1 MTIEAHGGRLIDRII
16 RGPVRTEMLDRA
28 TKEMK
33 RLRLTPQEICDIE
46 LIATGAFSPLEGFMC
61 KADYDSV
68 VDTMRL
74 ASGIVWSL
82 PVVLAARNKEADGLR
97 EGDDIALEDE
107 SGTVLAVLH
116 LQERF
121 HYDKEKEALE
131 VYGTKDENHPGVG
144 RLYSNG
150 DVLLGGKVS
159 VVNRPKHDDFI
170 KYRLDP
176 ADTRELFRKKGWKRV
191 VGFQTRNP
199 VHRAHEYI
207 QKCALETVDAMLL
220 HPLVGETKRDDIPAQ
235 IRMACY
241 EILLEKYYPRD
252 RVALSVFPAAMRYAG
267 PREAIF
273 HALVRKNYGCTHFI
287 VGRDHAGVGS
297 YYGSFDAHYIFDE
310 FDKEEIGISPLFF
323 DYTFYCRSC
332 YGMASFKTCP
342 HDSKRHVA
350 LSGTEVR
357 KMLGEGHAPPSS
369 FTRPEIA
376 KILSAYYRCESEYH
390 KHPSET
396 GS

>member
-1 MTIEAHGGRLIDRII
+1 MTIEPHGGRLIDRVVH
-16 RGPVRTEMLDRA
+16 GAAKVELLDRA
-28 TKEMK
+28 AKK
-33 RLRLTPQEICDIE
+33 LQRLKLTPQEVYDIE

-74 ASGIVWSL
+74 ENGVVWSL
-82 PVVLAARNKEADGLR
+82 PVVLAAGNKEADNLK
-97 EGDDIALEDE
+97 EGEDIALEDG

-116 LQERF
+116 LQEKF

-131 VYGTKDENHPGVG
+131 VYGTKDDKHPGVN
-144 RLYSNG
+144 RLYNSG
-150 DVLLGGKVS
+150 YVLLGGKVS
-159 VVNRPKHDDFI
+159 VVNRPKHNDFI

-176 ADTRELFRKKGWKRV
+176 ADTRELFHKKGWRRV

-207 QKCALETVDAMLL
+207 QKCALEVVDALLL
-220 HPLVGETKRDDIPAQ
+220 HPLVGETKKDDIPADV
-235 IRMACY
+235 RMSCY
-241 EILLEKYYPRD
+241 EVLLENYYPRD

-267 PREAIF
+267 PKEAIF
-273 HALVRKNYGCTHFI
+273 HAIVRKNYGCTHFI

-310 FDKEEIGISPLFF
+310 FDRDDIGIVPLFF
-323 DYTFYCRSC
+323 DHTFYCKSC

-342 HDSKRHVA
+342 HGSEHHVA

-357 KMLGEGHAPPSS
+357 KMLVEGQMPPSS

-376 KILSAYYRCESEYH
+376 KILSAHYRCESEQH
-390 KHPSET
+390 K
-396 GS
+396 

>member
-1 MTIEAHGGRLIDRII
+1 MTIEPHGGRLVDGIV
-16 RGPVRTEMLDRA
+16 RGAARAEMLDRA

-33 RLRLTPQEICDIE
+33 RLRLASQEIYDVE

-61 KADYDSV
+61 REDYNSV

-74 ASGIVWSL
+74 ENGTVWTIPIVLTASE
-82 PVVLAARNKEADGLR
+82 KEAGNFK
-97 EGDDIALEDE
+97 EGMDLALEDE
-107 SGTVLAVLH
+107 TGTVLAVLH
-116 LQERF
+116 LQEKF
-121 HYDKEKEALE
+121 QYDKAKEALE
-131 VYGTKDENHPGVG
+131 VYGTSDDKHPGVN
-144 RLYSNG
+144 RLYNNG
-150 DVLLGGKVS
+150 DVLLGGKIS
-159 VVNRPKHDDFI
+159 VLNRPKHNDFI

-176 ADTRELFRKKGWKRV
+176 ADTRDFFRKKGWRRV

-220 HPLVGETKRDDIPAQ
+220 HPLVGETKEGDIPAE

-241 EILLEKYYPRD
+241 EVLLEKYYPKD

-273 HALVRKNYGCTHFI
+273 HALVRKNYGCSHFI
-287 VGRDHAGVGS
+287 VGRDHAGVGN

-310 FDKEEIGISPLFF
+310 FDREDIGIVPLFF

-357 KMLGEGHAPPSS
+357 RILAEGHAPPSS

-390 KHPSET
+390 KQPS
-396 GS
+396 

>member
-1 MTIEAHGGRLIDRII
+1 MTIEPHGGRLIDRVVH
-16 RGPVRTEMLDRA
+16 GAAKVELLDRA
-28 TKEMK
+28 AKK
-33 RLRLTPQEICDIE
+33 LQRLKLTPQEVYDIE

-74 ASGIVWSL
+74 ENGVVWSL
-82 PVVLAARNKEADGLR
+82 PVVLAAGNKEADNLK
-97 EGDDIALEDE
+97 EGEDIALEDG

-116 LQERF
+116 LQEKF

-131 VYGTKDENHPGVG
+131 VYGTKDDKHPGVN
-144 RLYSNG
+144 RLYNSG

-159 VVNRPKHDDFI
+159 VVNRPKHNDFI

-176 ADTRELFRKKGWKRV
+176 ADTRELFHKKGWRRV

-207 QKCALETVDAMLL
+207 QKCALEVVDALLL
-220 HPLVGETKRDDIPAQ
+220 HPLVGETKKDDIPADV
-235 IRMACY
+235 RMSCY
-241 EILLEKYYPRD
+241 EVLLENYYPRD

-267 PREAIF
+267 PKEAIF
-273 HALVRKNYGCTHFI
+273 HAIVRKNYGCTHFI

-310 FDKEEIGISPLFF
+310 FDRDDIGIVPLFF
-323 DYTFYCRSC
+323 DHTFYCKSC

-342 HDSKRHVA
+342 HGSEHHVA

-357 KMLGEGHAPPSS
+357 KMLVEGQMPPSS

-376 KILSAYYRCESEYH
+376 KILSAHYRCESEQH
-390 KHPSET
+390 K
-396 GS
+396 

>member
-1 MTIEAHGGRLIDRII
+1 MTIEPHGGRLVDGIV
-16 RGPVRTEMLDRA
+16 RGAARAEMLDRA

-33 RLRLTPQEICDIE
+33 RLRLASQEIYDVE

-61 KADYDSV
+61 REDYNSV

-74 ASGIVWSL
+74 ENGTVWTIPIVLTASE
-82 PVVLAARNKEADGLR
+82 KEAGNFK
-97 EGDDIALEDE
+97 EGMDLALEDE
-107 SGTVLAVLH
+107 TGTVLAVLH
-116 LQERF
+116 LQEKF
-121 HYDKEKEALE
+121 QYDKAKEALE
-131 VYGTKDENHPGVG
+131 VYGTSDDKHPGVN
-144 RLYSNG
+144 RLYNNG
-150 DVLLGGKVS
+150 DVLLGGKIS
-159 VVNRPKHDDFI
+159 VLNRPKHKDFI

-176 ADTRELFRKKGWKRV
+176 ADTRDFFRKKGWRRV

-220 HPLVGETKRDDIPAQ
+220 HPLVGETKEGDIPAE

-241 EILLEKYYPRD
+241 EVLLEKYYPKD

-273 HALVRKNYGCTHFI
+273 HALVRKNYGCSHFI
-287 VGRDHAGVGS
+287 VGRDHAGVGN

-310 FDKEEIGISPLFF
+310 FDREDIGIVPLFF

-357 KMLGEGHAPPSS
+357 RILAEGHAPPSS

-390 KHPSET
+390 KQPS
-396 GS
+396 

>member
-1 MTIEAHGGRLIDRII
+1 MTIEPHGGRLVDGIV
-16 RGPVRTEMLDRA
+16 RGAARAEMLDRA

-33 RLRLTPQEICDIE
+33 RLRLASQEIYDVE

-61 KADYDSV
+61 REDYNSV

-74 ASGIVWSL
+74 ENGTVWTIPIVLTASE
-82 PVVLAARNKEADGLR
+82 KEAGNFK
-97 EGDDIALEDE
+97 EGMDLALEDE
-107 SGTVLAVLH
+107 TGTVLAVLH
-116 LQERF
+116 LQEKF
-121 HYDKEKEALE
+121 QYDKAKEALE
-131 VYGTKDENHPGVG
+131 VYGTSDDKHPGVN
-144 RLYSNG
+144 RLYNNG
-150 DVLLGGKVS
+150 DVLLGGKIS
-159 VVNRPKHDDFI
+159 VLNRPKHNDFI

-176 ADTRELFRKKGWKRV
+176 ADTREFFRKKGWRRV

-220 HPLVGETKRDDIPAQ
+220 HPLVGETKEGDIPAE

-241 EILLEKYYPRD
+241 EVLLEKYYPKD

-273 HALVRKNYGCTHFI
+273 HALVRKNYGCSHFI
-287 VGRDHAGVGS
+287 VGRDHAGVGN

-310 FDKEEIGISPLFF
+310 FDREDIGIVPLFF

-357 KMLGEGHAPPSS
+357 RILAEGHAPPSS

-390 KHPSET
+390 KQPS
-396 GS
+396 